1 MSLEVI
7 QYGNRERITVQR
19 QDLSRSL
26 AARIPYAV
34 SKSVFDLA
42 NLARGHGWDA
52 TKARI
57 EDPSFTPNGKIPLL
71 VTALRNHI
79 LAGEKLCRFFRLSS
93 TDMVNLR
100 KNINSIQQKSSLLGS
115 FYPCLAPETQ
125 IKGLPLSTPEIIS
138 IEHMPDGVA
147 LVYASIRALKI
158 KEELPTASINAK
170 MGPSWNAYD
179 ELYGIRNVRQES
191 FSVVWV
197 PNHGDIVEIRSDHLK
212 GSNIESTRAEI
223 DAVIYSLKQD
233 TSINVSGFSIN
244 VFRTIDQ
251 FYCNVSE
258 GKVVE
263 LAFGTTTRSL
273 KHEKM
278 RGHNDCLRSELF
290 HVGGKSNLNQ
300 PIKPYRIS
308 ISYNVEVSS
317 GIWTSPELSIHSNSH
332 MSDQICPSHYDI
344 LISKNMGVEDYEYVR
359 DRIFLYI

>member
-79 LAGEKLCRFFRLSS
+79 LAGEKLCRFFRLAS

-179 ELYGIRNVRQES
+179 ELYGIRNVRQEA

-278 RGHNDCLRSELF
+278 RGHNDCLRRELF

-308 ISYNVEVSS
+308 ISYNVEVST

-332 MSDQICPSHYDI
+332 MSDQISPSHYDI